1 MPSSTHAVFARTSVL
16 SAVPVIVSSFAV
28 LAAASQETWAELGS
42 STCRRLNLALF
53 AAGIGS
59 ALWVG
64 FAPHITQIPNSDPL
78 KSHWQPTSGATRAAL
93 IASYGATA
101 ALSGA
106 VWASALPEEARKKPL
121 TWPGRVADGVAKSVV
136 SLAPANKDDP
146 VNVKYALLATSFLF
160 FTAMPL
166 LAPFP
171 FAVCP
176 SWTGRR
182 CSRAFPAWTLL
193 AAANAFNLK
202 EAAESGK
209 LLADDACR
217 TLSNGLKGFGATY
230 LAAKAGAI
238 LIDPSFPVHY
248 AIVTQV
254 PGWQATAS
262 LMFGLTLRPDTK

>member
-1 MPSSTHAVFARTSVL
+1 VGSICTA
-16 SAVPVIVSSFAV
+16 
-28 LAAASQETWAELGS
+28 GS

-136 SLAPANKDDP
+136 SL
-146 VNVKYALLATSFLF
+146 VQ
-160 FTAMPL
+160 
-166 LAPFP
+166 
-171 FAVCP
+171 
-176 SWTGRR
+176 
-182 CSRAFPAWTLL
+182 
-193 AAANAFNLK
+193 AA
-202 EAAESGK
+202 
-209 LLADDACR
+209 
-217 TLSNGLKGFGATY
+217 
-230 LAAKAGAI
+230 
-238 LIDPSFPVHY
+238 
-248 AIVTQV
+248 
-254 PGWQATAS
+254 
-262 LMFGLTLRPDTK
+262 TLRTDSGLGLAWLDLT